1 VTTEHSNNAQAVID
15 TATRAAEAH
24 KLDDEGR
31 FHSLVSPDGTIKVID
46 LDAERDKAEH
56 AHKPRR
62 KTGEYRVHDAESF
75 VAYLAK
81 HADADTEVWA
91 DAVAAKITGV
101 LDANT
106 KAGDPRH
113 EEHRVVY
120 GVLLTEAWKTWA
132 KFDGHL
138 LDQQVFAELI
148 EERATDVVT
157 PSGAD
162 MLEIAQ
168 TFKATIGVNV
178 ESSKRLSDGQRQ
190 FEYRETVDAKAGKA
204 GRMEI
209 PETFVLG
216 LRPFE
221 GADAFKVTA
230 RLRYRLTDGSL
241 RIGYKLD
248 RPEDVLREAF
258 LSVVQKVE
266 TGITDLELINS
277 PVFLGSR

>member
-1 VTTEHSNNAQAVID
+1 MTDHISNAQAVID
-15 TATRAAEAH
+15 AATRAAKPAE
-24 KLDDEGR
+24 LDGR
-31 FHSLVSPDGTIKVID
+31 FFTVVSPDGAVKVVD
-46 LDAERDKAEH
+46 LDAERDKAEY

-62 KTGEYRVHDAESF
+62 KTGDYRVHDAESF

-81 HADADTEVWA
+81 HADPDTEVWA

-106 KAGDPRH
+106 AAGGPRH
-113 EEHRVVY
+113 EEHRVIY

-132 KFDGHL
+132 KYDGHL

-230 RLRYRLTDGSL
+230 RLRYRLTDGAL

-266 TGITDLELINS
+266 AGIADLELINS

>member
-1 VTTEHSNNAQAVID
+1 MTTDNSNAQAVID
-15 TATRAAEAH
+15 AATRATQPAE
-24 KLDDEGR
+24 LVGR
-31 FHSLVSPDGTIKVID
+31 FFTVVSPDGTVRLID
-46 LDAERDKAEH
+46 LEAEREKAEY

-106 KAGDPRH
+106 TVDGPRH
-113 EEHRVVY
+113 EEHRVIY

-132 KFDGHL
+132 KYDGHL
-138 LDQQVFAELI
+138 PDQQVFAELI

-230 RLRYRLTDGSL
+230 RLRYRLADGAL

-266 TGITDLELINS
+266 TGITELELINS